1 MNARYVCVDLEMTG
15 GALDWNEIIQIGAVL
30 LDENFNEI
38 DTFLSNVYPEN
49 EEAFSSASEAIH
61 NLSLDELE
69 DAPMIYE
76 VLEKFEQWL
85 CKKCNFFNTNELRK
99 LQICGQG
106 VINDINF
113 LKTAYENENM
123 TWNFPYTFID
133 LQNISFF
140 VFETLKNNQVQV
152 PKRRGL
158 DAIASFFQLEREGE
172 FHNALEDAQLTA
184 QCLKEMM
191 SYSKKFTLS

>member
-1 MNARYVCVDLEMTG
+1 MSAKYVCVDLEMTG
-15 GALDWNEIIQIGAVL
+15 GAVDWNEVIQIGAVL
-30 LDENFNEI
+30 LDEKFNEI

-49 EEAFSSASEAIH
+49 EEAFSSASEKIH
-61 NLSLDELE
+61 NLSLEDLE

-76 VLEKFEQWL
+76 VLENFEKWL
-85 CKKCNFFNTNELRK
+85 CQKCNFFNPNELRK
-99 LQICGQG
+99 LQICGQS

-113 LKTAYENENM
+113 LKNAYENENM

-140 VFETLKNNQVQV
+140 VFETLKNNQIEV
-152 PKRRGL
+152 PRRRNL
-158 DAIASFFQLEREGE
+158 DAIASFFKLEREGE

-184 QCLKEMM
+184 LCLKEMM
-191 SYSKKFTLS
+191 SYSQKLTL